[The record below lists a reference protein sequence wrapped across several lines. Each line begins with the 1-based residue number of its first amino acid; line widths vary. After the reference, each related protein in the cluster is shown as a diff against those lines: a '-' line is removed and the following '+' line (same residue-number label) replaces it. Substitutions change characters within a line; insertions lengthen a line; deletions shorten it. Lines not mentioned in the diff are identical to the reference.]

1 MDSATQ
7 LIERQTM
14 ESIASLQI
22 PMQNQMLLVPTV
34 TVAEMVPYSQP
45 QAVAGAPEWLL
56 GSFTW
61 RNTEV
66 PLLAF
71 EVLNGAPAPVPGE
84 TSRIAVFN
92 NTGVSD
98 ELPFIALLTSGIPR
112 LLRIVEG
119 DLQLLAE
126 GEPGSVARVLVGFE
140 DNPMIIPDLTV
151 LEQRY
156 IDWRNGY

>member
-1 MDSATQ
+1 
-7 LIERQTM
+7 M

-22 PMQNQMLLVPTV
+22 PMQNQALLVPTV

-56 GSFTW
+56 GSFNW

-84 TSRIAVFN
+84 TSRIAVLN
-92 NTGVSD
+92 NTGVSE

-119 DLQLLAE
+119 DLQLLSE
-126 GEPGSVARVLVGFE
+126 GDPDSVTRMLVGFE
-140 DNPMIIPDLTV
+140 GNSMVIPDLSV

-156 IDWRNGY
+156 INWRSNGY